1 VEFTFHVSSAGYYRI
16 KGWVYAPDTARDSFF
31 VKVNG
36 GPANGYA
43 WHVLRNTTYAQDY
56 VRDGV
61 GGNPVEIWLEKES
74 TATVSVYQREAQTRL
89 DKIELEL
96 VE

>member
-1 VEFTFHVSSAGYYRI
+1 MEFTFNVSATGYYRI
-16 KGWVYAPDTARDSFF
+16 KGWIYAPDSARDSFF

-36 GPANGYA
+36 NPAAGYV
-43 WHVLRNTTYAQDY
+43 WHVLQNTTYAQDY

-61 GGNPVEIWLEKES
+61 GAEPVEVRFEEKS
-74 TATVSVYQREAQTRL
+74 TATVSVYQREAETRL